1 MGVIFMSNQFNEGDE
16 IFKNFEI
23 THVRGGENKSGFGV
37 VYIVKNKITGIPL
50 ALKTLQNENISIN
63 DLNEFKREIYPW
75 IELSEH
81 PNIVSAFTADL
92 DDNRRPYLLM
102 EPILPNEQNHL
113 TLTEYIESEDISEEQ
128 VLKWCIQFCN
138 AMEYVN
144 QKGYVHGDVKS
155 DNILIS
161 EGIVKITDFGL
172 VQLIDEPTTNEQYNY
187 YLSND
192 LTDSFDISY
201 DIYSFGIVIYQMIN
215 EGKLPLDGANNEEMK
230 IYNETGEFPFINSDL
245 YPIIRKCTQTD
256 SKKRYSS
263 FNELNNDLIKLLY
276 EKYSQKIEKPKL
288 IDFGNIRN
296 SHRGHVAAIFNDIE
310 NCKKYYD
317 MAISNSE
324 DEIILFSYALDLIHL
339 REFSEALPYLLR
351 LKENPGILSLD
362 RIYFNIGRCYHEE
375 VCLYKSIEYY
385 KKTIKLNNTFLKAY
399 VNLGNVYKD
408 FGLFEWV
415 LDCYEYVLSY
425 DENFPEA
432 LVNIVDLYEKMK
444 DDKNYEKF
452 KSRLDD
458 NIFNPSLK
466 YNVGLF
472 FKEDNVSKFLKSMD
486 EASKTYVS
494 QIPALIKLFEYHLR
508 NDNLLEVNKIFDEIF
523 KLSDDVDL
531 LTDLCFSYKN
541 HGHYTESVVK
551 IDYLYDNLEDNKEYV
566 LLKKSKLIKDN
577 NLNEAIDICKKLVGD
592 EYSDEFK
599 SKVYI
604 TLGILYSKINQNDS
618 FNYFLKA
625 NSLNPKSIYPSLDL
639 SIHYAKAGE
648 YEIAEGYID
657 KGLEIDKTQ
666 YKLLFNKARLCQ
678 DQFKYEEAITYNNKC
693 LMKFPTSDVYGFA
706 SYCFIKLD
714 MLEQSAVY
722 LKLAMNISDN
732 EGYLKYLI
740 LYLSLLLGL
749 NS

>member
-1 MGVIFMSNQFNEGDE
+1 MSKQLNEGDE

-63 DLNEFKREIYPW
+63 DLNEFKKEIYPW

-172 VQLIDEPTTNEQYNY
+172 VRLIHDSAINEQYY
-187 YLSND
+187 
-192 LTDSFDISY
+192 SFDVSH
-201 DIYSFGIVIYQMIN
+201 DIYSFGIIIYQMVN
-215 EGKLPLDGANNEEMK
+215 KGNMPLDDVTNKGLKIHNEPVE
-230 IYNETGEFPFINSDL
+230 IPFINSDL
-245 YPIIRKCTQTD
+245 YPIIKKCTQTD

-263 FNELNNDLIKLLY
+263 FNELNEDLIKILY

-288 IDFGNIRN
+288 SDFGNIRN
-296 SHRGHVAAIFNDIE
+296 SHRGHVASIFNDIE

-317 MAISNSE
+317 IAISNSE
-324 DEIILFSYALDLIHL
+324 DKIILFSYALDLIHL
-339 REFSEALPYLLR
+339 REFSEALPYLLK
-351 LKENPGILSLD
+351 LKEPPGILPLD

-385 KKTIKLNNTFLKAY
+385 KKTIKLNNNFLKAY

-408 FGLFEWV
+408 FGLFEWA

-452 KSRLDD
+452 KSKLDD

-472 FKEDNVSKFLKSMD
+472 FKEDNVSKYLKSMD
-486 EASKTYVS
+486 EASKTYES
-494 QIPALIKLFEYHLR
+494 QIPALDK
-508 NDNLLEVNKIFDEIF
+508 LLEFHLENGNMTEANECFDEIF
-523 KLSDDVDL
+523 KLTTDVDL
-531 LTDLCFSYKN
+531 LTDLCFSYKDY
-541 HGHYTESVVK
+541 GHYNESVIK

-566 LLKKSKLIKDN
+566 LLKKSRLIKDN
-577 NLNEAIDICKKLVGD
+577 DRTDAIDICKKLVQEDYG
-592 EYSDEFK
+592 DEFK

-604 TLGILYSKINQNDS
+604 TLGILYSKINKSDS
-618 FNYFLKA
+618 MNYFLKA
-625 NSLNPKSIYPSLDL
+625 YSLNSKNIYPLLDL
-639 SIHYAKAGE
+639 STHYARMGE
-648 YEIAEGYID
+648 YETAEGYID
-657 KGLEIDKTQ
+657 KGLEIDKTH
-666 YKLLFNKARLCQ
+666 YDLLFNKARLCQ
-678 DQFKYEEAITYNNKC
+678 DQFKYAEAIKYYNKC

-706 SYCFIKLD
+706 SYCFLELG
-714 MLEQSAVY
+714 MLEESAAY
-722 LKLAMNISDN
+722 SKLAMNISDN
-732 EGYLKYLI
+732 EGCLKYLI
-740 LYLSLLLGL
+740 LYLPLLLGL
-749 NS
+749 TN

>member
-1 MGVIFMSNQFNEGDE
+1 MAGDYMSNQFNEGDE

-75 IELSEH
+75 IELSKH

-172 VQLIDEPTTNEQYNY
+172 VRLIHDSAINEQYY
-187 YLSND
+187 
-192 LTDSFDISY
+192 SFDVSY

-215 EGKLPLDGANNEEMK
+215 KGNMPLDDVNNNGLK
-230 IYNETGEFPFINSDL
+230 IHSEPVEIPFINSDL
-245 YPIIRKCTQTD
+245 YPIIKKCTQTD
-256 SKKRYSS
+256 LKKRYSS
-263 FNELNNDLIKLLY
+263 FNELNEDLIKLLY

-288 IDFGNIRN
+288 SDFGNIRN
-296 SHRGHVAAIFNDIE
+296 SHRGHVAAIFNDYE

-317 MAISNSE
+317 MAISNS
-324 DEIILFSYALDLIHL
+324 DDKIILFSYALDLIHL
-339 REFSEALPYLLR
+339 CKFSEALPYLLR
-351 LKENPGILSLD
+351 LKETPGILPLD
-362 RIYFNIGRCYHEE
+362 RINFNIGRCYHEE

-385 KKTIKLNNTFLKAY
+385 KKTIKLNHTFLKAY

-408 FGLFEWV
+408 FGLFEWA
-415 LDCYEYVLSY
+415 LDCYEYVLDY

-452 KSRLDD
+452 KSKLDD
-458 NIFNPSLK
+458 NIFKPSLK

-472 FKEDNVSKFLKSMD
+472 FKEDNVSKFLESME
-486 EASKTYVS
+486 EASKTYES

-508 NDNLLEVNKIFDEIF
+508 NDNILEANKIFDEIF
-523 KLSDDVDL
+523 KLSNDVDL
-531 LTDLCFSYKN
+531 LTDLCFSYKT
-541 HGHYTESVVK
+541 HGHYKESVEK
-551 IDYLYDNLEDNKEYV
+551 IDYLYDNLKDNKEYV

-577 NLNEAIDICKKLVGD
+577 NLNEAIDICKRLVGD

-604 TLGILYSKINQNDS
+604 TFGILYSKINPNDS
-618 FNYFLKA
+618 FNCFLKA
-625 NSLNPKSIYPSLDL
+625 HSLNPKSIYPSLDL

-678 DQFKYEEAITYNNKC
+678 DQFKYEEAIKYYNKC
-693 LMKFPTSDVYGFA
+693 LMKSPTSEVYGFA

-740 LYLSLLLGL
+740 LYLPLLLGL
-749 NS
+749 NN